1 MAEEQD
7 SQEKTEE
14 PTQRKID
21 KSIEDGQFL
30 TSKEMFVFTSV
41 FVGLLTL
48 IFFATMMPSFLSE
61 WKSLFS
67 FSLNDINFQKPFI
80 GILKIIKQIIIATL
94 FVGVPLMITALITQ
108 FCVGNGLNFSPK
120 AFSFKSN
127 KINPISGLKRMFSMQ
142 SLVELIKSIL
152 KVVLLGGISFYVI
165 YVV

>member
-48 IFFATMMPSFLSE
+48 IFFATMMPSFLSA

-67 FSLNDINFQKPFI
+67 FSLSDINFQKPFM
-80 GILKIIKQIIIATL
+80 GILKIIKQSK
-94 FVGVPLMITALITQ
+94 G
-108 FCVGNGLNFSPK
+108 
-120 AFSFKSN
+120 
-127 KINPISGLKRMFSMQ
+127 KIK
-142 SLVELIKSIL
+142 
-152 KVVLLGGISFYVI
+152 
-165 YVV
+165 